1 MSATLRAALL
11 SAAAVAV
18 VELALAAGGW
28 VVHPTLGHLAWLSL
42 PVVLIAAAAGVR
54 ASAAE
59 GRDYAGQLV
68 AGAEIGLVAGI
79 AAAVLTWTIHRAI
92 APAAL
97 EEARALAEAQA
108 LARGGGPE
116 AVADAVGLA
125 SPFGRAILRFIEVM
139 FASVLAGLV
148 VARRPRSTGPEGQV

>member
-1 MSATLRAALL
+1 MPAILRAALL
-11 SAAAVAV
+11 SVAAVAA
-18 VELALAAGGW
+18 VELALAVGGW

-42 PVVLIAAAAGVR
+42 PVVVFAAARGVR
-54 ASAAE
+54 GSAGE

-68 AGAEIGLVAGI
+68 AGAEIGLFAGI
-79 AAAVLTWTIHRAI
+79 AAALVTWTIHRALV
-92 APAAL
+92 PAAL
-97 EEARALAEAQA
+97 EEARALAEATA

-139 FASVLAGLV
+139 LASVLTGLV
-148 VARRPRSTGPEGQV
+148 AARRPRTAGSR